1 MNANEDASCL
11 DVIVKTGVGRHQR
24 VIMLGGP
31 FVNEAVRHVRRAMKI
46 NVYHQLRQLPAAMNR
61 RANCS
66 DCHWTGRRR
75 HVTPVKPVP
84 RRHSQQSRGSCEWSR
99 DVVSCRSRDSS
110 TV

>member
-11 DVIVKTGVGRHQR
+11 DVVVETGVGRHQR

-66 DCHWTGRRR
+66 DCHWSPTQATRY
-75 HVTPVKPVP
+75 T
-84 RRHSQQSRGSCEWSR
+84 SQASATTSFTA
-99 DVVSCRSRDSS
+99 VSW
-110 TV
+110 